1 MLKNRAVICFFLGH
15 NNCHVL
21 LQMNLCEQETATAV
35 QDLEVRQMEL
45 EVQRRRLEQVT
56 HILYSAFT
64 PLLQPSLLVPSLP
77 LFLCN

>member
-1 MLKNRAVICFFLGH
+1 
-15 NNCHVL
+15 
-21 LQMNLCEQETATAV
+21 MNLCEQETATAV

-56 HILYSAFT
+56 HTLYSAFT

-77 LFLCN
+77 LFYVIESFKSYHCFLFFTRH